1 MTRPLRRTSA
11 LGTPAAP
18 PLTGPYVNTSSDS
31 LLVRMPIK
39 ADGSAGPATKVPV
52 SPLLS
57 FPDGLRLLAGHA
69 VLLAKNSGRLSTVA
83 VSDATATAP
92 QIAGWLLGP
101 TWLMRYQQTA
111 WAGEG
116 QHRHLF
122 GQIPGPQI
130 CRTSTEQSHTRS
142 ERGQV
147 IV

>member
-1 MTRPLRRTSA
+1 
-11 LGTPAAP
+11 
-18 PLTGPYVNTSSDS
+18 
-31 LLVRMPIK
+31 MPIK

-111 WAGEG
+111 WASEG
-116 QHRHLF
+116 
-122 GQIPGPQI
+122 
-130 CRTSTEQSHTRS
+130 
-142 ERGQV
+142 
-147 IV
+147 